1 MLSRPQQGRIYFFFW
16 RGKGRRIL
24 FFWRNLAMFSFGDL
38 SPVNEKTRGIC
49 QTALDLMFW
58 CVCGNFLGTWDP
70 VAQPLWR
77 SASSLSRSAF

>member
-1 MLSRPQQGRIYFFFW
+1 
-16 RGKGRRIL
+16 
-24 FFWRNLAMFSFGDL
+24 MFSFGDL